1 MPSWGHVM
9 PFIKEFHMKNQTRR
23 CPSLISAKEIKDL
36 QQRPACL
43 RRYGD
48 DYIKNLWDKMRGRP
62 HAGR

>member
-9 PFIKEFHMKNQTRR
+9 PFIKECHMKKQTRR
-23 CPSLISAKEIKDL
+23 SPSLLTENDFRKL
-36 QQRPACL
+36 QRPACL

-48 DYIKNLWDKMRGRP
+48 DYIKNLWHQMRGRP